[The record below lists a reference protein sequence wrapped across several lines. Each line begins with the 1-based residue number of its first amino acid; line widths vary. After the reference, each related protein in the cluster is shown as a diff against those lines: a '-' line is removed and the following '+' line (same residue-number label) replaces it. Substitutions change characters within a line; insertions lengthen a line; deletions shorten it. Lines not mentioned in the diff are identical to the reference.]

1 MWRQLAIG
9 FAVGLALAAPPANR
23 SVSAQGAPDP
33 AKLVEQAD
41 RLAWLKAWTR
51 AEPLYEQAA
60 RLFNERG
67 DRRNALYAEI
77 NHLRGELPRLPIAE
91 VSQRLAEYLEDPIVQ
106 SDDRVRLRCL
116 VIKGETDED
125 LDPSLSQRS
134 WEEALAIAQKIGE
147 NAWANRAQG
156 EIGLSAFLQGD
167 INTSIVK
174 LGQALKVAESNG
186 DVASVVR
193 WLTLFGHG
201 YSELGRPEQ
210 ALDFYD
216 RALKVASAIPELQ
229 FPVMTYLGKGDVLV
243 KLGQLKEADQLL
255 SDGLAF
261 ATREGAL
268 GYEAELTY
276 KQGLIAFGRK
286 QPTQA
291 IELLKHAIDL
301 GHQAGGNR
309 IVAEVSV
316 DLARI
321 QLSSGLAVDAERT
334 LRDGVQLAREM
345 AEHLLLPRLLAQL
358 ADLKASQHQYT
369 EAGNLLDEA
378 NDMLEG
384 LLTNASSPWVRSRV
398 IGGMS
403 DVYLERIRV
412 EALRGQGPSGV
423 FSVVEQAHGRSL
435 LELLLASSVADARKS
450 SKLQAGER
458 RISSLQLK
466 LLRTTDRAERRR
478 LLDQIFIAE
487 EQLAPAETEL
497 FSGARGVQ
505 RKPLTL
511 QQVQRTL
518 RSDEVLLEFALAEP
532 DSYSIVVTHGNARIR
547 QLPSQ
552 SIIEKSAES
561 LIKAVRGGNSID
573 TEARNLGR
581 ILLDRVSELS
591 THNRVIVSA
600 DGALHQLPFD
610 VLVDTTGKPL
620 LASHVVSYVQSG
632 SVLATLRG
640 RPANRPAER
649 YVLAI
654 AASAPAERES
664 VNGTGATSG
673 VERGVYDIDA
683 SKLPPLPAA
692 ADEARA
698 VAAALGESRS
708 TILVGDSANEF
719 DFKKIRLADYRV
731 LHFAVHGITSTKFPA
746 RSALLLRPA
755 GQEDGLLQAREI
767 LTMRMPVELVT
778 LSACE
783 TGTGTLH
790 GEEGVS
796 SLVRPFIAAGARTVI
811 ANLWSADDQF
821 SLGLMREF
829 YRQLAA
835 GADIAAALR
844 HAKLKL
850 IEQFGHDATPK
861 LWSGVLVYGDGSNV
875 VMRTKNPSN

>member
-1 MWRQLAIG
+1 MRGRRISVPILSGAIL
-9 FAVGLALAAPPANR
+9 VGSLQ
-23 SVSAQGAPDP
+23 AQVPVDP
-33 AKLVEQAD
+33 EKQIQKAD

-51 AEPLYEQAA
+51 AEPLYAEAA
-60 RLFNERG
+60 RQFTARG

-77 NHLRGELPRLPIAE
+77 NQLRGELPRLPIAE
-91 VSQRLAEYLEDPIVQ
+91 VSQRLADYLDDPIVQ
-106 SDDRVRLRCL
+106 GDDRLRLRCL

-134 WEEALAIAQKIGE
+134 WEDAFAIAQKLGE
-147 NAWANRAQG
+147 TAWANRAQG
-156 EIGLSAFLQGD
+156 ELGLSAFLQGD

-174 LGQALKVAESNG
+174 LGQALKVAETNG

-216 RALKVASAIPELQ
+216 RALKVAASIPELQ
-229 FPVMTYLGKGDVLV
+229 FPVMTYEGKGDVLLR
-243 KLGQLKEADQLL
+243 LGRAKEADQLL
-255 SDGLAF
+255 TDALAF

-276 KQGLIAFGRK
+276 RQGLIAFERK
-286 QPTQA
+286 QPAQA
-291 IELLKHAIDL
+291 IELMKRAIDL

-321 QLSSGLAVDAERT
+321 QRSSGLPVDAERT
-334 LRDGVQLAREM
+334 LRDGVQLARDM
-345 AEHLLLPRLLAQL
+345 AEHRLLPRLLAQL
-358 ADLKASQHQYT
+358 ADLKASEHRYT
-369 EAGNLLDEA
+369 EAANLLDEA

-384 LLTNASSPWVRSRV
+384 LLTKASSPWVRSRV

-403 DVYLERIRV
+403 DVYLARIRV
-412 EALRGQGPSGV
+412 EALRGQGPAGV

-435 LELLLASSVADARKS
+435 LELLLASSVADVRKS
-450 SKLQAGER
+450 VQLQAGER

-478 LLDQIFIAE
+478 LLDQIFVAE

-497 FSGARGVQ
+497 FSGATGVQ

-532 DSYSIVVTHGNARIR
+532 DSYSIVVTHGNARIH
-547 QLPSQ
+547 QLPSR
-552 SIIEKSAES
+552 STIEKSAES
-561 LIKAVRGGNSID
+561 LTKAVRGGNSID
-573 TEARNLGR
+573 AEARNLGR
-581 ILLDRVSELS
+581 ILLDSVAELS
-591 THNRVIVSA
+591 THSRVIVSG

-610 VLVDTTGKPL
+610 VLVDVTGKPL

-649 YVLAI
+649 YALAI
-654 AASAPAERES
+654 AASAPAERAS
-664 VNGTGATSG
+664 ANGTGATSG

-719 DFKKIRLADYRV
+719 EFKKLRLADYRV

-746 RSALLLRPA
+746 RSALLLRPG

-796 SLVRPFIAAGARTVI
+796 SLVRPFIAAGARSVV

-829 YRQLAA
+829 YRRLAT
-835 GADIAAALR
+835 GADVAAALR
-844 HAKLKL
+844 QAKLKL
-850 IEQFGHDATPK
+850 IQQFGNDATPK

-875 VMRTKNPSN
+875 VTRTKNPSN